1 MSFQLISC
9 IAAML
14 EKRLSDQQQQQNI
27 CLAPSMPCTD
37 LLDLPS
43 MDSIFNLQP
52 SLPTPPPSET
62 TANSNANANANAEN
76 MSLDLYDDF
85 RMSSSLE
92 APTNPLYISDLLR
105 TDL

>member
-62 TANSNANANANAEN
+62 TANANAEN